1 MSFTSERERSRWSDV
16 YIAAFAQF
24 FGALATFLVMV
35 TLVLAMQ
42 RRGASGI
49 EVSIL
54 VIAEA
59 LPMVLLGK
67 FIGRLV
73 DRVDSRRLLV
83 IAGAGQLVAAF
94 ALAQAEQFGMV
105 IAGAIA
111 LSVVSGIAHPT
122 RAALVP
128 AMVVRDDLPKASAI
142 GQTAGSAGMMTGPA
156 LAGFLVGGLGV
167 HGTLQLAA
175 FGFAATIIAGLFL
188 KTRRGGQPR
197 TASAGGA
204 APAQREP
211 ALADTAPTGA
221 GVAQGGQSNAAG
233 HPTGGGMPARAVGLT
248 KNEGAAGGAV
258 KEWELRDDRLLWT
271 SVWGFAAVLGA
282 ISAVNVVLVFF
293 ILGTLGSSEG
303 VYGLVE
309 SMWTV
314 GVLIGA
320 WVFSRVIKP
329 STPDGSIA
337 KWTFGT
343 LAVISLALVLIGGV
357 QHALWIVPCYL
368 LGGMQNGGLNVL
380 TGTLLGRRV
389 PAAARGRASTATAMR
404 VQAGALIG
412 YIAGGLLLE
421 LMEPRW
427 IVLGCGML
435 GIGIV
440 AAVVPWV
447 LRSVRDSELA
457 VSHREPA
464 TVG

>member
-1 MSFTSERERSRWSDV
+1 MSFTSSPVADQRSRWADV
-16 YIAAFAQF
+16 HIAAFAQF

-35 TLVLAMQ
+35 TLVLGLQ
-42 RRGASGI
+42 RRGASGV

-54 VIAEA
+54 IISEA

-67 FIGRLV
+67 YIGRLV
-73 DRVDSRRLLV
+73 DRVDSRRLLI

-94 ALAQAEQFGMV
+94 ALAQAEQFSLV
-105 IAGAIA
+105 VAGAIA
-111 LSVVSGIAHPT
+111 LSIASGIAQPT
-122 RAALVP
+122 RSALVP
-128 AMVVRDDLPKASAI
+128 AMVHRDDLPKASAI

-156 LAGFLVGGLGV
+156 LAGFMVGGFGV
-167 HGTLQLAA
+167 HNTLQIAA
-175 FGFAATIIAGLFL
+175 LGFAATIVAGLL
-188 KTRRGGQPR
+188 LRTRRGGAFTP
-197 TASAGGA
+197 
-204 APAQREP
+204 APATGHKAGP
-211 ALADTAPTGA
+211 A
-221 GVAQGGQSNAAG
+221 
-233 HPTGGGMPARAVGLT
+233 
-248 KNEGAAGGAV
+248 
-258 KEWELRDDRLLWT
+258 WELRQDRLLWT

-293 ILGTLGSSEG
+293 ILGSLNSSEG

-320 WVFSRVIKP
+320 WVYSRLIKP
-329 STPDGSIA
+329 TTTDGKLA
-337 KWTFGT
+337 ALTFGT

-357 QHALWIVPCYL
+357 QQALWIVPCYL

-389 PAAARGRASTATAMR
+389 PAEARGRASTATAMR

-421 LMEPRW
+421 LSEPRW
-427 IVLGCGML
+427 IVLGCGLL
-435 GIGIV
+435 GLIIV
-440 AAVVPWV
+440 GAVTPWV
-447 LRSVRDSELA
+447 LRSARTAPAA
-457 VSHREPA
+457 VPHREPA